1 MLCCIHEEY
10 IQSHDFLFTKYLNH
24 KNNGLHLLKPFEF
37 KFCLKAVKYIIN
49 LNEVSLKDI
58 NLVGGKNASLGE
70 MIQNIESMGIKV
82 PNGFAVTTNA
92 YRDFID
98 FNGLQE
104 QVVNLVSGLDDG
116 NLPELRRVGAEVRQ
130 LIRNGIFPQKIKE
143 EIRERYQQ
151 LSESYGQN
159 MIDVAVRSSATA
171 EDLPDAS
178 FAGQQETFLNVRG
191 SESILEAVRNCFA
204 SLFTDRAISYRN
216 TFNYNHFDIALSVCI
231 QKMVRSDMAASGV
244 AFSLDPESGFKDVV
258 VVNSSWGLGEMIVQ
272 GAVSPDEFIIFKPSL
287 EQGFSSIIEKKI
299 GNKDKKM
306 IYGEDHGKLTK
317 TVTVS
322 DEDKEKFSI
331 TDQQALEIARW
342 VSSIEKYYSKLK
354 GRWCPMDVEWA
365 IDGIS
370 GDLYIVQ
377 ARPETIHSQNK
388 TKMLV
393 EYHVQSE
400 GIKPIVTGIA
410 VGDRAASGKVVIM
423 HSVDGNVN
431 EHLFEEGSILVTEM
445 TDPDWEPIM
454 KKASAIITNKGGRTC
469 HAAIVAREMGLPA
482 IVGCFNATEI
492 LKEKQMVTVSCAE
505 GDAGFV
511 YDGYV
516 EFHKTETSLE
526 DLPKV
531 KTPIMLNVASP
542 DIAFKFAHLPNAGVG
557 LAREEFI
564 INNYIRVHPMALLK
578 HNELNDKNLS
588 EQIRKITLG
597 YDSEETFFI
606 KRLSYG
612 IARIA
617 SSFYPN
623 KVIVRLSDFKSNEYY
638 NLLGGSYFE
647 PIEENPM
654 IGWRGASRYYS
665 EAYEPAFGMEI
676 KAIKR
681 VREKMGLKNVVV
693 MIPFCRTV
701 GELLK
706 VYETMEKYGL
716 KRGENGLEVYLMAEL
731 PSNIFMADE
740 FAKHIDGFSIG
751 SNDLTQL
758 VLGLDRDSALV
769 AHIYDE
775 RNTAVKRAI
784 SHLIKV
790 GKENGVKV
798 GICGQG
804 PSDFPDFA
812 QFLVEEGIDS
822 ISVTPDSLLKTLKA
836 LESKE

>member
-1 MLCCIHEEY
+1 MANSTEIRL
-10 IQSHDFLFTKYLNH
+10 
-24 KNNGLHLLKPFEF
+24 
-37 KFCLKAVKYIIN
+37 VKYTVD
-49 LNEVSLKDI
+49 LNEVSMKDI

-82 PNGFAVTTNA
+82 PNGFAVTTKA
-92 YRDFID
+92 YREFID
-98 FNGLQE
+98 FNGLRGQIID
-104 QVVNLVSGLDDG
+104 LVSGLDDSD
-116 NLPELRRVGAEVRQ
+116 LPELRRVGSEVRQ
-130 LIRNGIFPQKIKE
+130 LIRNGIFPSHIKS
-143 EIRERYQQ
+143 EIREKYLE
-151 LSESYGQN
+151 LSKSYDKK

-216 TFNYNHFDIALSVCI
+216 TFKYSHFDIALSVCV
-231 QKMVRSDMAASGV
+231 QKMVRSDMSASGV

-258 VVNSSWGLGEMIVQ
+258 VVNSSFGLGEMIVQ

-287 EQGFSSIIEKKI
+287 KQGFSSIIEKKI

-317 TVTVS
+317 IVNVN

-331 TDQQALEIARW
+331 SDQQALQIAHW
-342 VSSIEKYYSKLK
+342 VSSIENYYSKLK
-354 GRWCPMDVEWA
+354 GYWCPMDIEWA
-365 IDGIS
+365 IDGIT
-370 GDLYIVQ
+370 GDLFIVQ

-388 TKMLV
+388 TKKLV
-393 EYHVQSE
+393 EYHVQSK
-400 GIKPIVTGIA
+400 GAKPIVTGIA
-410 VGDRAASGKVVIM
+410 VGDRVSSGKVVIM
-423 HSVDGNVN
+423 NSVDGNIN

-482 IVGCFNATEI
+482 IVGCLNATEV
-492 LKEKQMVTVSCAE
+492 LKEKQIVTVSCAE

-516 EFHKTETSLE
+516 EYNKTETNLD
-526 DLPKV
+526 DLPSV

-578 HNELNDKNLS
+578 HKELGDENLS

-597 YDSEETFFI
+597 YENEETFFI

-617 SSFYPN
+617 SSFHPN

-665 EAYEPAFGMEI
+665 EEYEPAFAMEI

-681 VREKMGLKNVVV
+681 VREKMGLDNVVV

-706 VYETMEKYGL
+706 VYETMEKHGL

-731 PSNIFMADE
+731 PSNIFMAEE
-740 FAKHIDGFSIG
+740 FSEHIDGFSIG

-758 VLGLDRDSALV
+758 MLGLDRDSALV

-790 GKENGVKV
+790 SKEHGVKV

-836 LESKE
+836 LNDLENRE

>member
-1 MLCCIHEEY
+1 M
-10 IQSHDFLFTKYLNH
+10 N
-24 KNNGLHLLKPFEF
+24 
-37 KFCLKAVKYIIN
+37 YIIN

-130 LIRNGIFPQKIKE
+130 LIRNGIFPPKIKE
-143 EIRERYQQ
+143 EIRERYMQ
-151 LSESYGQN
+151 LSESYGQK

-258 VVNSSWGLGEMIVQ
+258 VINSSWGLGEMIVQ

-342 VSSIEKYYSKLK
+342 VSSIEKYYSNLK

-370 GDLYIVQ
+370 NDLYIVQ

-492 LKEKQMVTVSCAE
+492 LKEKQIVTVSCAE
-505 GDAGFV
+505 GDSGFV

-612 IARIA
+612 VARIA